1 MKKRIENPK
10 IFISYAWGSQEHDEK
25 VIALATNL
33 KGDGVDVIFDK
44 WQLKEGNDTYQFME
58 KSVLDESVTNVLI
71 LIDPIYV
78 KKANDRTGG
87 VGAETQIISSEV
99 YNKVEQ
105 RKFIPVVFE
114 RDDEGNVCK
123 PQYLKSLLHF
133 DLSIPNTFDTEYQR
147 MGVHYMG

>member
-33 KGDGVDVIFDK
+33 KEDGVDVIFDK

-87 VGAETQIISSEV
+87 VGAETQII
-99 YNKVEQ
+99 
-105 RKFIPVVFE
+105 
-114 RDDEGNVCK
+114 
-123 PQYLKSLLHF
+123 
-133 DLSIPNTFDTEYQR
+133 
-147 MGVHYMG
+147 